1 MATRQFSELI
11 MSKQTLIRTYNN
23 ELYIVS
29 TSEIKEV
36 NLCDCY
42 NDNGQVIGHY
52 DAGDYSLE
60 NSESGMLSDM
70 IDRGCPVFGD
80 SFADIELDSDLTI
93 SNAEELGLSDRESE
107 INAFIKSYEE
117 ENSCYNTV
125 KAIQYWDGHNNRSLI
140 IEDLEVNGTAEIVD
154 DNQAR
159 EILEEYQSIEPGEY
173 NHGFNYVQGEKY
185 QYKFTQY
192 PCFYE
197 CEVITDQTI

>member
-11 MSKQTLIRTYNN
+11 MSKHTLIKTYDN
-23 ELYIVS
+23 ELYIVL
-29 TSEIKEV
+29 TSDIK
-36 NLCDCY
+36 NIDLCDCY
-42 NDNGQVIGHY
+42 NDYGQLIGHY

-60 NSESGMLSDM
+60 NSECSMRQEM
-70 IDRGCPVFGD
+70 IKDGRSVFGE
-80 SFADIELDSDLTI
+80 SFENIELDSDLTI

-117 ENSCYNTV
+117 ENSYYNTV
-125 KAIQYWDGHNNRSLI
+125 KAIQYWDGSNNRSLI
-140 IEDLEVNGTAEIVD
+140 IGGLEVGGNAEIVEGD
-154 DNQAR
+154 LSR
-159 EILEEYQSIEPGEY
+159 EILEEYQNIEPGEY
-173 NHGFNYVQGEKY
+173 NNGLSYVQGEKY

>member
-11 MSKQTLIRTYNN
+11 MSKHTLIRTYNN
-23 ELYIVS
+23 ELFIVT

-42 NDNGQVIGHY
+42 NDYGQAIGHY

-60 NSESGMLSDM
+60 NSESDMLSDM
-70 IDRGCPVFGD
+70 IEDGLSIFGE
-80 SFADIELDSDLTI
+80 SFEDIELDNDLTI

-125 KAIQYWDGHNNRSLI
+125 KAIQYWDGCNNRTLI
-140 IEDLEVNGTAEIVD
+140 LEGKFVDEDAEIVED
-154 DNQAR
+154 DQAR

-173 NHGFNYVQGEKY
+173 NHGFSYVQGEKN

-197 CEVITDQTI
+197 CEVITDQAI

>member
-29 TSEIKEV
+29 TSDLKEV

-42 NDNGQVIGHY
+42 NDYGQAIGHY

-60 NSESGMLSDM
+60 NSESSMLSDM

-80 SFADIELDSDLTI
+80 SFADIELDSNLTI

-117 ENSCYNTV
+117 ENSYYNTV

-140 IEDLEVNGTAEIVD
+140 IGGLEVGGTAEIVEND
-154 DNQAR
+154 QAR
-159 EILEEYQSIEPGEY
+159 EIVEEYQSIEPGEY
-173 NHGFNYVQGEKY
+173 NHGLSYVQGEKY

>member
-1 MATRQFSELI
+1 MMSEY
-11 MSKQTLIRTYNN
+11 TLIRTYDN
-23 ELYIVS
+23 EFYIVS
-29 TSEIKEV
+29 TSNIKEV

-42 NDNGQVIGHY
+42 NDYGQAIGHY

-60 NSESGMLSDM
+60 NSESSMLSDM

-80 SFADIELDSDLTI
+80 SFSDIELNDDLTI

-107 INAFIKSYEE
+107 INDFIKSYEE
-117 ENSCYNTV
+117 ENSYYNTV

-140 IEDLEVNGTAEIVD
+140 IGGLEVGGTAEIVED
-154 DNQAR
+154 DQAIG
-159 EILEEYQSIEPGEY
+159 ILEEYQSIEPGEY
-173 NHGFNYVQGEKY
+173 NNGFCSVHGEKY

-197 CEVITDQTI
+197 CEVITDQAI